1 MRISDWSSDVCSSD
15 LDTRGV
21 AANIGRRRLA
31 GDVLSLFADD
41 RDQFRLMMEDARGY
55 IWQNDRIAGADDRIR
70 RLEEG
75 PDWEG
80 RALCSLEIVR
90 SHGENFAGPRHRRH
104 EPDARERTPFARGQS
119 LFHSRAQRLEPGHTA
134 NDAAGPLDP

>member
-1 MRISDWSSDVCSSD
+1 MASFRFFVYKQKTSVELRISDWSSDVCSSD
-15 LDTRGV
+15 L
-21 AANIGRRRLA
+21 
-31 GDVLSLFADD
+31 VLSLFADD

-80 RALCSLEIVR
+80 RALCSLEIVDR
-90 SHGENFAGPRHRRH
+90 KGTRLNSSH
-104 EPDARERTPFARGQS
+104 
-119 LFHSRAQRLEPGHTA
+119 
-134 NDAAGPLDP
+134 

>member
-1 MRISDWSSDVCSSD
+1 
-15 LDTRGV
+15 
-21 AANIGRRRLA
+21 
-31 GDVLSLFADD
+31 
-41 RDQFRLMMEDARGY
+41 MMEDARGY

-119 LFHSRAQRLEPGHTA
+119 LFDSRAQCFEPGHNVA
-134 NDAAGPLDP
+134 DRAGALDLAAPVYALNDFGTRSEERRVGKEIVRTCISRLARDHYKK

>member
-1 MRISDWSSDVCSSD
+1 
-15 LDTRGV
+15 
-21 AANIGRRRLA
+21 
-31 GDVLSLFADD
+31 
-41 RDQFRLMMEDARGY
+41 MMEDARGY
-55 IWQNDRIAGADDRIR
+55 IWQNDRIAGADNRIR

-104 EPDARERTPFARGQS
+104 EPDARERTPFARGQRSEEHTSELQS
-119 LFHSRAQRLEPGHTA
+119 LMRNSYAVFCLQKKKERKNSEAISTSTA
-134 NDAAGPLDP
+134 RSS